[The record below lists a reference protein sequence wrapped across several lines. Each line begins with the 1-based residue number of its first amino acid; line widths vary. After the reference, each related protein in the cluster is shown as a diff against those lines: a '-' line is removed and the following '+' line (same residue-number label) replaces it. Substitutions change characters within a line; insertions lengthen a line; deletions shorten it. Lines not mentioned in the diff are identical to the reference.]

1 MQSFSWLLISRA
13 HQYQELYV
21 AFFLWQRLFS
31 SSAGGIGIQS
41 GHICGGRQAGS
52 CCSDK
57 NVNSKLIV
65 SVGRHLRWAEV
76 TLSQGL
82 SRVVLSW
89 TQNNQ
94 LTWFNT
100 VPTHRKLSVL
110 LIYTVST
117 ASHAVREPGRWM
129 AVDLGG
135 GNQKIVLYVQLLKG
149 WMEGGSEAA
158 LLRASIS
165 PLAQKVSLHISQSIS
180 TQEEGEYSA
189 LSCCGL
195 LLLSSSSLFRLHWT
209 KALCGLTKL
218 TCVRLWYIFADN
230 NQATQQIKG
239 RSWNSIFSSF
249 PNARGCFF
257 FFLSLFV
264 GVPFSLGGKRFCLCA
279 FQWHKQYLVL
289 YSLSS
294 RRSLP
299 PINLNDINIWSQPP
313 SACLP
318 ACLSV
323 CPQIGLSDR
332 HAVDFLVADINLC
345 RFAASSARL
354 QVNGT
359 SLPEAAHCF
368 FLLLVTTS
376 FNSALFGWEAHP
388 LL

>member
-76 TLSQGL
+76 TLSRGL

-135 GNQKIVLYVQLLKG
+135 GESKDCFICTVAERLDGRRQRG
-149 WMEGGSEAA
+149 C
-158 LLRASIS
+158 S
-165 PLAQKVSLHISQSIS
+165 PA
-180 TQEEGEYSA
+180 
-189 LSCCGL
+189 
-195 LLLSSSSLFRLHWT
+195 RLHL
-209 KALCGLTKL
+209 A
-218 TCVRLWYIFADN
+218 
-230 NQATQQIKG
+230 
-239 RSWNSIFSSF
+239 
-249 PNARGCFF
+249 
-257 FFLSLFV
+257 V
-264 GVPFSLGGKRFCLCA
+264 GAESE
-279 FQWHKQYLVL
+279 
-289 YSLSS
+289 
-294 RRSLP
+294 
-299 PINLNDINIWSQPP
+299 
-313 SACLP
+313 P
-318 ACLSV
+318 AY
-323 CPQIGLSDR
+323 
-332 HAVDFLVADINLC
+332 
-345 RFAASSARL
+345 
-354 QVNGT
+354 
-359 SLPEAAHCF
+359 
-368 FLLLVTTS
+368 
-376 FNSALFGWEAHP
+376 
-388 LL
+388 